1 MRRVSNTI
9 EKLSLYTEVLRLGDH
24 AANYLNEVVFI
35 SKYTNFLFIMV
46 FFINI
51 FVFQHKY

>member
-9 EKLSLYTEVLRLGDH
+9 EKWSLYTEVLHLRDH
-24 AANYLNEVVFI
+24 AVNCLNEVVLI
-35 SKYTNFLFIMV
+35 SNYTNFLLIMV

-51 FVFQHKY
+51 FVFQNKY